1 MSSPPGGDLLTPL
14 WTAAAAPALSG
25 RQWEQLLSQARR
37 AKLLAR
43 LGLFVAGRGWAG
55 GVPAGAQVQFDNALK
70 HIRRL
75 HDQTQWELDR
85 IGHALAA
92 LPGPVVLLKG
102 AAYVAAG
109 LPPAPGRL
117 FNDIDLMVPREQI
130 RAAEQALFAA
140 GWVAARLDPYDE
152 RYYRDLMHE
161 IPPLEHVERRTTLD
175 LHHAITP
182 PTSRFAVDSRLL
194 FERVRPVAGFPR
206 LSVLDPA
213 DMALHAVAHL
223 LQDGDFS
230 GGLRDLLDVADLLV
244 HFGDDSGFWPQL
256 IQRSRQL
263 GLETPLFQALTQIRR
278 LFGVAWPAAVAT
290 DVEAL
295 APAWPRCTA
304 MDLLLHL
311 ALRPDHP
318 AADGPATALARW
330 LLYVRSH
337 WLRMPWYQ
345 ILPHLARKAWMRSRG
360 PGAAAAAANKADDGR
375 P

>member
-1 MSSPPGGDLLTPL
+1 MSGDLLTPL
-14 WTAAAAPALSG
+14 WTAGAAPMLGG
-25 RQWEQLLSQARR
+25 RQWERLLSQARR
-37 AKLLAR
+37 AKMLAR
-43 LGLFVAGRGWAG
+43 LGLFIASRGWAA
-55 GVPAGAQVQFDNALK
+55 GVPPGVQVQFDNALK
-70 HIRRL
+70 QIRRL

-85 IGHALAA
+85 IAHALAA

-117 FNDIDLMVPREQI
+117 FNDVDLMVPREQI

-194 FERVRPVAGFPR
+194 FERVRPVPGMPG
-206 LSVLDPA
+206 LWLLDPA
-213 DMALHAVAHL
+213 DMVLHAIAHL
-223 LQDGDFS
+223 LQDGDFA
-230 GGLRDLLDVADLLV
+230 GGQRDLLDVADLLQ
-244 HFGDDSGFWPQL
+244 HFDNDPDIWPQL
-256 IQRSRQL
+256 ILRSRQL
-263 GLETPLFQALTQIRR
+263 GLETSLFQALTQVRR
-278 LFGVAWPAAVAT
+278 LFGTAWPDAVAA

-295 APAWPRCTA
+295 APAWPRRAA
-304 MDLLLHL
+304 MASLLRV

-318 AADGPATALARW
+318 DADGPATALARW

-345 ILPHLARKAWMRSRG
+345 ILPHLARKAWMRSRR
-360 PGAAAAAANKADDGR
+360 PDTAAAADGGK

>member
-1 MSSPPGGDLLTPL
+1 VSRDLLTPL
-14 WTAAAAPALSG
+14 WTAAAAAPALGG

-43 LGLFVAGRGWAG
+43 LGLLIAGRGWAAT
-55 GVPAGAQVQFDNALK
+55 VPPRAQVQFDNALK

-85 IGHALAA
+85 VNHALAA

-117 FNDIDLMVPREQI
+117 FNDVDLMVPREQI

-140 GWVAARLDPYDE
+140 GWVAARLDAYDE

-194 FERVRPVAGFPR
+194 FERVRPVAGFPK

-213 DMALHAVAHL
+213 DMVLHAVAHL

-230 GGLRDLLDVADLLV
+230 GGLRDLLDVADLLQ
-244 HFGDDSGFWPQL
+244 HFGGDTDFWQRL

-263 GLETPLFQALTQIRR
+263 GLETSLFQALTQIRR
-278 LFGVAWPAAVAT
+278 LFGSDWPAALAT
-290 DVEAL
+290 EIEAL
-295 APAWPRCTA
+295 APAWPRRAA
-304 MDLLLHL
+304 MDALLRV

-318 AADGPATALARW
+318 DCDGPATAPARW

-360 PGAAAAAANKADDGR
+360 PEATAAPAANRADDGR